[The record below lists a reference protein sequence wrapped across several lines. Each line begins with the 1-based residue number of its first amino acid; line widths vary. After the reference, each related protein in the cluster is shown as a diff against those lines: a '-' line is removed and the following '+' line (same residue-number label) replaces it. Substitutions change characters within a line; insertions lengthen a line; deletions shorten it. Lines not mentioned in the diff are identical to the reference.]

1 MQQCVRLFFI
11 NRKESMKSAVEP
23 TSNFRKMLE
32 PLCRSRDT
40 RQVFDAFVRL
50 GACALSAQTREV
62 EYLEE
67 AKRWSRDE
75 LKIFGDSL
83 GALVLE
89 METKPY
95 EDVLGGYYME
105 FALSTKSQQWNGEF
119 HTPKT
124 VCDLIARMT
133 MGDLEDMPV
142 DRPITICEPACGAGA
157 MILSLAQAF
166 PVEARHR
173 MRVTAIDI
181 NRTACDM
188 CFINTT
194 LWNIPT
200 RVLHGNALSM
210 EMWSAWSNLPL
221 MLSPLCR
228 RENDQPKHQGQ
239 PPAVVEL
246 KQIQTALNQQSAF
259 SFA

>member
-1 MQQCVRLFFI
+1 
-11 NRKESMKSAVEP
+11 MKSTIENIKSPA
-23 TSNFRKMLE
+23 SNFRKILE
-32 PLCRSRDT
+32 PLCRYRDT

-50 GACALSAQTREV
+50 SACALSAQTREA
-62 EYLEE
+62 EYLDE
-67 AKRWSRDE
+67 AKHWDREHLLVWSE
-75 LKIFGDSL
+75 
-83 GALVLE
+83 ALACLVQE
-89 METKPY
+89 METKPF

-105 FALSTKSQQWNGEF
+105 YALSTKGQQWNGEF

-124 VCDLIARMT
+124 VCDLVAGMLV
-133 MGDLEDMPV
+133 GDLADIPV

-166 PVEARHR
+166 PPEHRHR

-181 NRTACDM
+181 SLTACDM

-200 RVLHGNALSM
+200 RVFHGNALTL

-221 MLSPLCR
+221 MMSPVCR
-228 RENDQPKHQGQ
+228 AETDHPERQGQ
-239 PPAVVEL
+239 PPAVIEL
-246 KQIQTALNQQSAF
+246 RQIQAVMDHQSEFALG
-259 SFA
+259 